1 MFATNAIA
9 AAIEAVAAEL
19 GWKTS
24 AVELVAV
31 VRGPGSFTG
40 LRVGVTTAKALCW
53 ATGSRLLG
61 VSSCEVIARGTAT
74 ALVQHDAPV
83 TVAYDAGRGEVFAA
97 LVMPDEHSPTG
108 WRTEAGRL
116 VAADDWLAG
125 MAPGS
130 IVTGPGLT
138 LLTDAL
144 ADRPDLVVAPS
155 SEWMPAVAEIGR
167 IATPGFPRWR
177 VGLAWESPDS
187 LARIRGSPR
196 GRPGHRSEPQAPP
209 RRRSTMRTGVTEEP
223 PKRAEVFGPTPVAA
237 PLRRPKPAANT
248 AAFDCPVADSKAR

>member
-1 MFATNAIA
+1 MEPTNGTTHGQAAQPFWHRGIVGRWPMNQHMKTIVIDTSLATGSVAAIDGDRIAARTLPTAGEHARLLA

-61 VSSCEVIARGTAT
+61 VSSCEVIARGTAV
-74 ALVQHDAPV
+74 ALERHDAPV
-83 TVAYDAGRGEVFAA
+83 TVAFDAGRGEVFAA
-97 LVMPDEHSPTG
+97 MVEPDEGSPSG

-116 VAADDWLAG
+116 VAAQEWLAG

-130 IVTGPGLT
+130 IVTGPGLA

-144 ADRPDLVVAPS
+144 AGRPDLVVAS
-155 SEWMPAVAEIGR
+155 STAWTPDILDMGR
-167 IATPGFPRWR
+167 IALLR
-177 VGLAWESPDS
+177 E
-187 LARIRGSPR
+187 
-196 GRPGHRSEPQAPP
+196 
-209 RRRSTMRTGVTEEP
+209 
-223 PKRAEVFGPTPVAA
+223 AA
-237 PLRRPKPAANT
+237 GEADDPAALVP
-248 AAFDCPVADSKAR
+248 DYIRLSYADEKR